1 MTFSNPAAGA
11 KDAAA
16 AYVKALLD
24 LLGTRDPLDVME
36 ELEGAVR
43 EMVAGVTE
51 AKLRV
56 AEAPGKWS
64 LLQVV
69 GHLVD
74 TEIVYGYRVRLVLA
88 EDEPRVPGYD
98 QDRWAGAWE
107 RRAAAGTA
115 PMEELLGDLGTLR
128 RMNLRLYRGL
138 EAADMERWG
147 EHAERGAESVQKMLR
162 LLAAHDLVHRRQ
174 LARIGRVVLR

>member
-24 LLGTRDPLDVME
+24 LLGTRDPLEVME
-36 ELEGAVR
+36 ELEAAAR
-43 EMVAGVTE
+43 ESVAGVPK

-56 AEAPGKWS
+56 PEAPGKWS
-64 LLQVV
+64 LLQVL

-88 EDEPRVPGYD
+88 EDEPRLPGYD
-98 QDRWAGAWE
+98 QDRWAVRWS
-107 RRAAAGTA
+107 AGNVEA
-115 PMEELLGDLGTLR
+115 DALLADLGYLR
-128 RMNLRLYRGL
+128 RMNLRLYRSLGEGEL
-138 EAADMERWG
+138 ERWG
-147 EHAERGAESVQKMLR
+147 EHSERGAESVQKILR

-174 LARIGRVVLR
+174 MKRIRRHLGSE

>member
-24 LLGTRDPLDVME
+24 LLGTRDPFDVME

-43 EMVAGVTE
+43 GMVAGVPE
-51 AKLRV
+51 ARLRV

-64 LLQVV
+64 MLQVV

-88 EDEPRVPGYD
+88 EEQPVVPGYD
-98 QDRWAGAWE
+98 QDRWASAGEA
-107 RRAAAGTA
+107 RAAAGTA
-115 PMEELLGDLGTLR
+115 RLEELLDDLGYLR

-138 EAADMERWG
+138 GAGEMERWG
-147 EHAERGAESVQKMLR
+147 EHSERGAESVQKMLR

-174 LARIGRVVLR
+174 LQRIRSAVM

>member
-36 ELEGAVR
+36 ELDGAVR
-43 EMVAGVTE
+43 EMVAGVPE
-51 AKLRV
+51 AKLGV
-56 AEAPGKWS
+56 PEAPGKWS

-98 QDRWAGAWE
+98 QDRWASVWE

-115 PMEELLGDLGTLR
+115 PKAELLGDLGTLR

-147 EHAERGAESVQKMLR
+147 EHSERGAESVQKMLR

-174 LARIGRVVLR
+174 LQRIRSAVM

>member
-24 LLGTRDPLDVME
+24 LLGTRDPFDVME

-43 EMVAGVTE
+43 EVVAGVPE
-51 AKLRV
+51 ARLRV
-56 AEAPGKWS
+56 PEAVGKWS
-64 LLQVV
+64 MLQVV

-88 EDEPRVPGYD
+88 EDQPTVPGYD
-98 QDRWAGAWE
+98 QDRWASVWE
-107 RRAAAGTA
+107 ARAAVGAVR
-115 PMEELLGDLGTLR
+115 MEQLLGDLGYLR
-128 RMNLRLYRGL
+128 RMNLRLYQALGAG
-138 EAADMERWG
+138 EMERWG
-147 EHAERGAESVQKMLR
+147 EHSERGAESVQKMLR

-174 LARIGRVVLR
+174 LLRVRSA